1 MITINAYVKTNGE
14 RSEAIEYN
22 KVVEYKN
29 ELSIIKHALMQSN
42 AGYQIDL
49 IYSEHEEVVQ
59 EPVIPEPLVEVH
71 VKNLYGVIERNKI
84 NLRRYVESM
93 KS

>member
-22 KVVEYKN
+22 KVVYN
-29 ELSIIKHALMQSN
+29 RQELNAVKSLLMQSN
-42 AGYQIDL
+42 PHYQIDL
-49 IYSEHEEVVQ
+49 IYSEQ
-59 EPVIPEPLVEVH
+59 EGVIPVIQEPLVEVH
-71 VKNLYGVIERNKI
+71 VKDLSGVIERNKI
-84 NLRRYVESM
+84 NLRRYVESI

>member
-22 KVVEYKN
+22 KVLEHKN
-29 ELSIIKHALMQSN
+29 ELSIFKSFLMRAN
-42 AGYQIDL
+42 PGYQIDL
-49 IYSEHEEVVQ
+49 IYSEREDVI
-59 EPVIPEPLVEVH
+59 PVIQEPLVEVH
-71 VKNLYGVIERNKI
+71 VKDLSGVIERNKI
-84 NLRRYVESM
+84 NLHNYVESM